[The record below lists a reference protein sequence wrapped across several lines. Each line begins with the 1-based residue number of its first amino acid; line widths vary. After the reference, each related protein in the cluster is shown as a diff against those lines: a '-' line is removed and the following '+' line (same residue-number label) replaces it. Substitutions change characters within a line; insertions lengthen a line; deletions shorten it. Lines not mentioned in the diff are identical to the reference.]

1 MERNIALYHGLIR
14 EQELRCPVRKLPH
27 DGRSVCPS
35 TTPAIGCIGS
45 GRVKKRQ
52 SKRERER
59 GGDGNGEK
67 GSEARL
73 SNNDVPPG
81 LMCHLSLSLSPSL
94 LV

>member
-35 TTPAIGCIGS
+35 TTPAIGWIGS

-52 SKRERER
+52 RVRASEREVEMEMER
-59 GGDGNGEK
+59 K
-67 GSEARL
+67 GAK
-73 SNNDVPPG
+73 PG
-81 LMCHLSLSLSPSL
+81 SLIMMCPQA
-94 LV
+94 